1 MKIEEQNWRKYEQQI
16 FDILTKSFVDCYFE
30 FDDKIFGKYSKIDRQ
45 IDIAI
50 RGTIGGNKI
59 LGIID
64 CKYFGKNIDVKIVE
78 SFIGMIED
86 VKANFGIII
95 TNKGFSKAAKN
106 RTTLK
111 NLKLDIIEFD
121 KLNEVKL
128 TFDYFVN
135 LNIRNLELSKAEFF
149 KRCKHNT
156 AYFDSEKSKYEK
168 RLVIFKEE
176 FANTEYFAFKK
187 IIKESARLFRD
198 FVDLDEITIKIPARN
213 DIQFDIKS
221 EEKTIYYSK
230 IKRKELELFLTV
242 DFERLREDIKFW
254 REDFLDNKIYTK
266 QSIYNFA
273 KLHIK
278 SKKFIDY
285 KDEVK

>member
-1 MKIEEQNWRKYEQQI
+1 MKNEEQDWRKYEHQI
-16 FDILTKSFVDCYFE
+16 FDALSKSFANCNFE
-30 FDDKIFGKYSKIDRQ
+30 FDDKIFGKFSKTDRQ

-50 RGTIGGNKI
+50 RGNIGGNKI
-59 LGIID
+59 LGIVD

-86 VKANFGIII
+86 VKAHFGIII
-95 TNKGFSKAAKN
+95 TNNGFSQAAKN
-106 RTTLK
+106 RATLK

-121 KLNEVKL
+121 KINEIKL

-135 LNIRNLELSKAEFF
+135 LNIKNLELSKAEFF

-198 FVDLDEITIKIPARN
+198 FIDLDEITIKVPARN
-213 DIQFDIKS
+213 DSQFEMKS
-221 EEKTIYYSK
+221 QEKTIYYSK
-230 IKRKELELFLTV
+230 IKRKELELFLAI
-242 DFERLREDIKFW
+242 DFEKLRDDIKFW

-266 QSIYNFA
+266 QSIYDFA
-273 KLHIK
+273 KLYVK
-278 SKKFIDY
+278 SKKYTDY
-285 KDEVK
+285 KNEIK